1 MLLSK
6 WLLGSHLNTK
16 TVCAFDIYRKPVSE
30 GSGPAGGGSDLICS
44 HLKAENDKEAC
55 TLQVDSMARLGE

>member
-6 WLLGSHLNTK
+6 WLLGRHLNTK
-16 TVCAFDIYRKPVSE
+16 TVRAFDICRKLVSA
-30 GSGPAGGGSDLICS
+30 GSGPAGEGSDLIRF

-55 TLQVDSMARLGE
+55 EWIVWLD